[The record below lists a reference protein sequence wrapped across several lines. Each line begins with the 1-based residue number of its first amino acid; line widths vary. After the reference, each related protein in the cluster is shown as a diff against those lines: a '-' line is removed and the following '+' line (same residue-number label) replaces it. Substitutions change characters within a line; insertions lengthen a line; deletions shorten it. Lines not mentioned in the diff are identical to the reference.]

1 VKLQELEHK
10 PPVKYALSIGVGSQ
24 DLLTKAFEML
34 IDPGSSLLVED
45 PTYTGALSFLNTQPV
60 NLVGVATDALGI
72 IPETLDEIMNNW
84 EGENKPKAIY
94 IIPCGS
100 NPTGASATMERKRE
114 VYDVCKKHNLLILE
128 DDPYYYLQFK
138 SPRVASYLS
147 IDVDGRVL
155 RFDSMSK
162 ILSSGVRIGWVTGPA
177 ELVKRIDLHT
187 MVKYMTVV
195 KWGKSGRKKGG
206 CIYNMLVRKKKKK
219 KKKRVKQTNM
229 TYLVH
234 QPTSIWYPATYGL

>member
-219 KKKRVKQTNM
+219 KKKKGQTN
-229 TYLVH
+229 
-234 QPTSIWYPATYGL
+234 